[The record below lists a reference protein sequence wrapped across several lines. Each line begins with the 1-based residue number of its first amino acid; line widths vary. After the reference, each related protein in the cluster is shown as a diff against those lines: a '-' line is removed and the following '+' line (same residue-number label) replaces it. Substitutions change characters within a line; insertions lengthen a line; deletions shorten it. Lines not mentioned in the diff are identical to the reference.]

1 MPAYTTF
8 EDVSVRLV
16 GKVRFTTALDDENR
30 MSVTLAERLID
41 EAEGQVE
48 LDLSPRYLAPF
59 QTDDGDAFNTLP
71 ERPTRNILRTLC
83 ELMGCIRILETDFG
97 AGTIVDAE
105 KYIEKLR
112 NRYES
117 IVKDLLAK
125 RMDGGVESQGFA
137 KPPLPSLKL
146 NYMNENADDGFMGSV
161 LISGQGDGSYPKT
174 QINDP
179 SENFWNGS
187 LDDL

>member
-1 MPAYTTF
+1 MPSYVSF
-8 EDVSVRLV
+8 QDVAVRLV
-16 GKVRFTTALDDENR
+16 GKVRFTELPDDENK
-30 MSVTLAERLID
+30 MSKTLAERLID

-59 QTDDGDAFNTLP
+59 QTDTGDAFALLP
-71 ERPTRNILRTLC
+71 DRPTKNILRTLC
-83 ELMGCIRILETDFG
+83 ELMSCIRILETDFG
-97 AGTIVDAE
+97 TGTIVDAE

-112 NRYES
+112 ARYDS
-117 IVKDLLAK
+117 IVKDLLSK
-125 RMDGGVESQGFA
+125 RMDGGVEAQGFA

-161 LISGQGDGSYPKT
+161 LISGQGDGAFPRA

-179 SENFWNGS
+179 SENFWNGQ

>member
-1 MPAYTTF
+1 MPSYTSF
-8 EDVSVRLV
+8 SDVQVRLV

-30 MSVTLAERLID
+30 MSETLANRLID

-48 LDLSPRYLAPF
+48 LDLSPRYIAPF
-59 QTDDGDAFNTLP
+59 QTDSGDSFASLP
-71 ERPTRNILRTLC
+71 DRPTKNILRTLC
-83 ELMGCIRILETDFG
+83 ELMSCIRILETDFG
-97 AGTIVDAE
+97 TGTIVDAE

-112 NRYES
+112 NRYDAM
-117 IVKDLLAK
+117 VKDLLAK
-125 RMDGGVESQGFA
+125 KLDGGVEAQGYA

-161 LISGQGDGSYPKT
+161 LISGQGDGAFPRA

>member
-1 MPAYTTF
+1 MPAYTSF
-8 EDVSVRLV
+8 QDVALRLV
-16 GKVRFTTALDDENR
+16 GKVRFTTDPIDENR
-30 MSVTLAERLID
+30 MSEDLANRLID

-59 QTDDGDAFNTLP
+59 QTDHGDAFASLP
-71 ERPTRNILRTLC
+71 DRPTKNILRTLC

-112 NRYES
+112 TRYES

-125 RMDGGVESQGFA
+125 KMDGGVEAQGYA

-161 LISGQGDGSYPKT
+161 LVSGQGDGSYPKT